1 MKEKICGTIAIIAFF
16 WLLGIAGNSDLGL
29 STTGEVITQGGAALA
44 LFAGS
49 LYAGGFL
56 GGRPPARGGR
66 HEDRR

>member
-29 STTGEVITQGGAALA
+29 STTGEVITQGSAALA

-56 GGRPPARGGR
+56 GGRPARGG
-66 HEDRR
+66 HHADRR